1 MSTEAKSVL
10 AMLSILL
17 LLFCAVVSVLSNPA
31 ISLYQC
37 KTDDD
42 VCTTKAVN
50 LAYPLI
56 LEANPEIGAESID
69 PLFQQEIEGNLSIL
83 KFKLFNTTVT
93 GFKSCS
99 AENAKYNDEQQTL
112 RVDILCGAFTL
123 SGTYDINGQL
133 IVLPVQGNGD
143 YVLTTNKYRL
153 IVDLE
158 LKTVTGKDGKTYRV
172 VKNFKV
178 EADPLEPVN
187 YDFRNL
193 FNGQKDLADTVL
205 KFANEN
211 WREVAHEVQIPVFM
225 ANIKKMIK
233 NANKYLKTVPMD
245 EYTPQ

>member
-1 MSTEAKSVL
+1 MSSEAKSVL

-42 VCTTKAVN
+42 VCATKAVN

-56 LEANPEIGAESID
+56 LEANEEIGAESID
-69 PLFQQEIEGNLSIL
+69 PLFQPEIEGNLSIL

-93 GFKSCS
+93 GFKTCS

-112 RVDILCGAFTL
+112 RIDIVCGAFTL
-123 SGTYDINGQL
+123 SGSYDINGQL

-143 YVLTTNKYRL
+143 YVLTTKKYRL
-153 IVDLE
+153 IIDLE
-158 LKTVTGKDGKTYRV
+158 LKTITGKDGKTYRT
-172 VKNFKV
+172 VKNFKM

-211 WREVAHEVQIPVFM
+211 WREVAHEVQLPVFV
-225 ANIKKMIK
+225 ANIKKMVK
-233 NANKYLKTVPMD
+233 NANKYLKTIPIE
-245 EYTPQ
+245 EYTQQ